1 MTHSNNNYL
10 RNLISISLFSVVLGS
25 FVFVLPLVADQPVA
39 SVQQGENHQQSI
51 KAWRASRHDRLTQPD
66 GWLTLV
72 GLEWLKDGENR
83 VGSAADNDIH
93 LTGGPAHWGSV
104 FLQNDQLR
112 FVSSDIKNVS
122 INGESLQQAELVA
135 DNKGKPTL
143 VAGGTLSFYSI
154 FRGSYGLRI
163 KDSQA
168 KALQDFK
175 AVDNYSIDE
184 SWRINGRFIRADDGS
199 SIEITNVLGQVS
211 ESPVFGTF
219 EFDMEGKTHSLLG
232 LGDENSE
239 DLWFIFA
246 DRTSGHGTYGAGRF
260 LYSDA
265 MPENGRLT
273 VDFNKAYNPP
283 CAFNPYSTCPLP
295 PQRNR
300 MNLLVTAGE
309 KDFHPDSG

>member
-93 LTGGPAHWGSV
+93 LTGGPEHWGSV

-168 KALQDFK
+168 KALQNFK
-175 AVDNYSIDE
+175 GVDNYSIDE
-184 SWRINGRFIRADDGS
+184 SWRINGRFIRADDGA